1 MVHIYLSL
9 LLVVLCTQSHCLV
22 IEAPDVFIRQHTK
35 ARFGMDY
42 GNMTISGIVEMVQ
55 PEDACSQLAN
65 RMDGKIGLAIRGGY
79 PSCSFTTKVKMV
91 CYGHFYRIIIS

>member
-1 MVHIYLSL
+1 MIRIYLPA
-9 LLVVLCTQSHCLV
+9 LLVIFFIQSHCLV

-42 GNMTISGIVEMVQ
+42 NNKTISGIVEVVQ
-55 PEDACSQLAN
+55 PEDACSQIEN

-79 PSCSFTTKVKMV
+79 PSCSFATKVKMV
-91 CYGHFYRIIIS
+91 SF